1 MRRTVL
7 LAGVLFVMCG
17 APALAQSGPA
27 PGAPG
32 AEALWTQA
40 DKDGF
45 GTATS
50 TKSKVWHTLD
60 DGELTEVYY
69 PDLGT
74 PAVRDLQFIVS
85 DGRSF
90 AVRETDATTH
100 RTELLDRRSLTYR
113 QVNTDREGRFRI
125 TKTYVTDPT
134 RNALLV
140 DVRFESLTRR
150 PLQLYVLH
158 DPALSN
164 DGGDDSGSVAGSALV
179 VNDQHAGGA
188 LAASPRFTQVSNGYL
203 GASDGWEDLRTDFRM
218 DASYASA
225 PAGNVVQTART
236 SLTGRRHHRTMTLA
250 LGFGADAPAALGAAR
265 GALRRGFWPVAARY
279 MHGWRDYLR
288 SLRPAPRSARAF
300 TNHLRRVGDVA
311 RRTRGQ
317 DVPGRL
323 RRLAVDAVGVG
334 PGAGEPLCRLP
345 PRVVARP
352 LPDRHGAAGCRRP
365 RRRASARSTT
375 CSSASRSPTARSRRT
390 RSSTAR
396 RSGRICR
403 WTRSRCR
410 SCSPGSSAPVPSS
423 TPRVKQAADF
433 VAANGPFSPQ
443 ERWENQDGYSPATIA
458 AEIAGLICAADL
470 AERNGD
476 PASAAGWRETA
487 DEWEENVEGWTATP
501 TARSRTRRTT
511 CG

>member
-1 MRRTVL
+1 MRRTVV

-50 TKSKVWHTLD
+50 TQSKVWHTLD

-74 PAVRDLQFIVS
+74 PAVRDLQLVVS

-125 TKTYVTDPT
+125 TKTYVTDPS

-164 DGGDDSGSVAGSALV
+164 DGSDDSGSVAGSALLV
-179 VNDQHAGGA
+179 QDPHAGGA
-188 LAASPRFTQVSNGYL
+188 LAASPRFTHVSNGYL
-203 GASDGWEDLRTDFRM
+203 GASDGWQDLRADLRM
-218 DASYASA
+218 DWSYASA
-225 PAGNVVQTART
+225 PDGNVVQTART
-236 SLTGRRHHRTMTLA
+236 SLTGLRHHRTMTLA
-250 LGFGADAPAALGAAR
+250 LGFGADAPAALGPRAAR
-265 GALRRGFWPVAARY
+265 CARGFWRAAARY
-279 MHGWRDYLR
+279 AHGWHGYLR
-288 SLRPAPRSARAF
+288 SLRPAPRNARAF
-300 TNHLRRVGDVA
+300 RTTYDVSAMTLAAHEDKTYRGAYVASPSMPWVWGQGLEKPSAAYHLVWARDLYQIATGLLAAGDRAGAARALDYLFFRQQEADGSFPQNSLVDGTPKWMNEQLDETALPIVLAWQLGRA
-311 RRTRGQ
+311 RRRHLAASRRRPTSWPRPVRRRRRSAGRTR
-317 DVPGRL
+317 RAT
-323 RRLAVDAVGVG
+323 RR
-334 PGAGEPLCRLP
+334 RRSP
-345 PRVVARP
+345 PRSPVSSAP
-352 LPDRHGAAGCRRP
+352 PTCGAQRRP
-365 RRRASARSTT
+365 RERGRLAGDRRRVAGERPGWTATT
-375 CSSASRSPTARSRRT
+375 
-390 RSSTAR
+390 
-396 RSGRICR
+396 
-403 WTRSRCR
+403 
-410 SCSPGSSAPVPSS
+410 
-423 TPRVKQAADF
+423 
-433 VAANGPFSPQ
+433 NGPFS
-443 ERWENQDGYSPATIA
+443 T
-458 AEIAGLICAADL
+458 
-470 AERNGD
+470 
-476 PASAAGWRETA
+476 
-487 DEWEENVEGWTATP
+487 
-501 TARSRTRRTT
+501 RSRTT
-511 CG
+511 CA